1 MGLAVKVITDHGEE
15 IPESYLVRI
24 GGWTEDRYFAE
35 APEMRF
41 CEFED
46 GELIMPSP
54 VNVRH
59 QKLVRF
65 LTVLLQMYVG
75 SKKLGEVL
83 NGPAVVRLR
92 PGLCYEPDLFFV
104 SQERQALLKEQYFA
118 GAPEMV
124 VEVVSPGG
132 RQHDLKEKAANYG
145 KHGVREYWVIDP
157 ATGTL
162 YRHTKPPSGGAH
174 YLVQECKAGRVA
186 SSVVPGFWI
195 DAAWLWQDPLPEEH
209 ALLERI
215 LAGC

>member
-1 MGLAVKVITDHGEE
+1 MGLAVKVITDYGEE

-59 QKLVRF
+59 QELVRF
-65 LTVLLQMYVG
+65 LTVLLQMYVS
-75 SKKLGEVL
+75 SKRLGKVL
-83 NGPAVVRLR
+83 NGPAVARLR

-104 SQERQALLKEQYFA
+104 PQKQQALLKEQYFA

-132 RQHDLKEKAANYG
+132 RQYDLKEKAANYE

-157 ATGTL
+157 VNSTL
-162 YRHTKPPSGGAH
+162 YRHAKPSSGEAP
-174 YLVQECKAGRVA
+174 YLVQEWKAGRVA
-186 SSVVPGFWI
+186 SSVVQGFWI
-195 DAAWLWQDPLPEEH
+195 DAAWLWQDPLPEERT
-209 ALLERI
+209 LLEQI
-215 LAGC
+215 LG